1 LHDVNLSVKPIHV
14 QRLSTG
20 STACRQFLS
29 GNYLAADPELD
40 SDFLGAD
47 FSATGFAGAL
57 VEVDGAGEVEGVEV
71 VDDPESDFGV
81 LVEAELS
88 EARESVR

>member
-1 LHDVNLSVKPIHV
+1 MVAEL
-14 QRLSTG
+14 
-20 STACRQFLS
+20 
-29 GNYLAADPELD
+29 ELD

-47 FSATGFAGAL
+47 FSAAGFAEAV
-57 VEVDGAGEVEGVEV
+57 VEVDGV

>member
-1 LHDVNLSVKPIHV
+1 M
-14 QRLSTG
+14 
-20 STACRQFLS
+20 AE
-29 GNYLAADPELD
+29 PELD

-47 FSATGFAGAL
+47 FSAGFAGAL
-57 VEVDGAGEVEGVEV
+57 VEVEGVEEVEGVGE
-71 VDDPESDFGV
+71 VDDPESDLGV

>member
-1 LHDVNLSVKPIHV
+1 MKPIAV

-20 STACRQFLS
+20 STTWWQLFGGS
-29 GNYLAADPELD
+29 YLVADPELD
-40 SDFLGAD
+40 SDFFGAD
-47 FSATGFAGAL
+47 FSAAGFAGAL
-57 VEVDGAGEVEGVEV
+57 VDVDEPESDLVVED
-71 VDDPESDFGV
+71 VDDPESDLGA

>member
-1 LHDVNLSVKPIHV
+1 M
-14 QRLSTG
+14 
-20 STACRQFLS
+20 
-29 GNYLAADPELD
+29 ADPELD

-47 FSATGFAGAL
+47 FSAAGFAGAL
-57 VEVDGAGEVEGVEV
+57 VEVDDPESDWVVEE
-71 VDDPESDFGV
+71 VDDPESDLGV

>member
-1 LHDVNLSVKPIHV
+1 M
-14 QRLSTG
+14 
-20 STACRQFLS
+20 AE
-29 GNYLAADPELD
+29 PELD

-47 FSATGFAGAL
+47 FSAAGFAGAL
-57 VEVDGAGEVEGVEV
+57 VDDPESDLVVVD
-71 VDDPESDFGV
+71 VDDPESDLGV

>member
-1 LHDVNLSVKPIHV
+1 V
-14 QRLSTG
+14 
-20 STACRQFLS
+20 
-29 GNYLAADPELD
+29 ADPELD

-47 FSATGFAGAL
+47 FSAAGFAGVL
-57 VEVDGAGEVEGVEV
+57 VD
-71 VDDPESDFGV
+71 VDDPESDWVVEEVDDPESDLGV

>member
-1 LHDVNLSVKPIHV
+1 MV
-14 QRLSTG
+14 
-20 STACRQFLS
+20 
-29 GNYLAADPELD
+29 ADPELD

-47 FSATGFAGAL
+47 FSAAGFAGVL
-57 VEVDGAGEVEGVEV
+57 EGVDGVEEVDE
-71 VDDPESDFGV
+71 PESDFGD

>member
-1 LHDVNLSVKPIHV
+1 VKPFHV

-20 STACRQFLS
+20 AIT
-29 GNYLAADPELD
+29 YLLADPELD
-40 SDFLGAD
+40 SDFLGVD
-47 FSATGFAGAL
+47 FSAAGFVGAL
-57 VEVDGAGEVEGVEV
+57 VEVDGVVDVDGVEDD
-71 VDDPESDFGV
+71 DDPESDVGA

>member
-1 LHDVNLSVKPIHV
+1 VKSIHV

-20 STACRQFLS
+20 GTAYWQLLS
-29 GNYLAADPELD
+29 GSYLVAEPELD

-47 FSATGFAGAL
+47 FSAAGFAGAL
-57 VEVDGAGEVEGVEV
+57 VDVDDPESDLVVV
-71 VDDPESDFGV
+71 DVDDPESDFGV

>member
-1 LHDVNLSVKPIHV
+1 MKSIHV

-20 STACRQFLS
+20 GTAYWQLLS

-47 FSATGFAGAL
+47 FSAGFAGAL
-57 VEVDGAGEVEGVEV
+57 VD
-71 VDDPESDFGV
+71 VDDPESDLVVVDVDDPESDLGV